1 MVFGLKYGAPC
12 QCSLEPMLGHSRTN
26 GYGSSFFQII
36 LSHAQ
41 INHHVHASLQ
51 IDLGIKPTVK
61 RSYYVGKTFRDR
73 ILGSGCDVLKSLQS
87 VKLRVTRDDGH
98 EKQRI

>member
-1 MVFGLKYGAPC
+1 MGPPVNVPLN
-12 QCSLEPMLGHSRTN
+12 QCWDIRVQMATAHH
-26 GYGSSFFQII
+26 FFQII

-61 RSYYVGKTFRDR
+61 RSYYVGKAFRDR

>member
-1 MVFGLKYGAPC
+1 MGPPVNVPLN
-12 QCSLEPMLGHSRTN
+12 QCWDIRVQMATAHNL
-26 GYGSSFFQII
+26 FQII

-61 RSYYVGKTFRDR
+61 RSYYVGKKFRDR

-87 VKLRVTRDDGH
+87 VKLRVTKDDGH